1 MFVLLSV
8 GQLYISAVS
17 SGSQGSSVA
26 EGVRR
31 QAAEG
36 LKGRYELP
44 KTGDFGLGIFAEVS
58 SFAKVCG
65 SQAFSSDNRHFVPIP
80 PLIAAHAQFTM

>member
-44 KTGDFGLGIFAEVS
+44 KTGDFGLGIFAEVLTPEYRELQ
-58 SFAKVCG
+58 VG
-65 SQAFSSDNRHFVPIP
+65 SKFQYSDLTGRELEMFG
-80 PLIAAHAQFTM
+80 